1 MKKLLLTL
9 FSITFS
15 LMLFAQEN
23 LYVDSKI
30 KVQFSVEEHTDAV
43 NDIFYEYYSFEITN
57 VSQNQVSFTP
67 VFNYTNEKGEQKNTA
82 NGDDNNV
89 IQLTPGETIKG
100 GLIDYK
106 NLTLFKQF
114 LVGNSG
120 KRAANTTTSIQSTT
134 INYQ

>member
-1 MKKLLLTL
+1 
-9 FSITFS
+9 
-15 LMLFAQEN
+15 MLFAQEN

-43 NDIFYEYYSFEITN
+43 NDIFYEFYSFEITN

-67 VFNYTNEKGEQKNTA
+67 VFNYVTEKGEQKTTA

-89 IQLTPGETIKG
+89 FQLAPGETIKG
-100 GLIDYK
+100 NLIDYK

-120 KRAANTTTSIQSTT
+120 QRAANTTTSIQSAT